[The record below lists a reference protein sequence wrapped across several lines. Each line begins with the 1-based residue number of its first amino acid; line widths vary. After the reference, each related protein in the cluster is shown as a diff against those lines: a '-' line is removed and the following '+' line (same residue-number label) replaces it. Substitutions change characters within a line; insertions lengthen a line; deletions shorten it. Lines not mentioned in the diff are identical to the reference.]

1 MARFK
6 TCEYCGASLDFSE
19 KCDCKREA
27 EESAKKWQSMTKKDR
42 DGQFRLLPGKLKE
55 RDEK

>member
-1 MARFK
+1 MAYL
-6 TCEYCGASLDFSE
+6 CEFCGAHLDPGE

-42 DGQFRLLPGKLKE
+42 DGQFRLLPPDKLKE

>member
-1 MARFK
+1 MAYL
-6 TCEYCGASLDFSE
+6 CEFCGAHLDPGE

-42 DGQFRLLPGKLKE
+42 DGQLQLLPPDKLKE
-55 RDEK
+55 RAKE

>member
-1 MARFK
+1 MAYL
-6 TCEYCGASLDFSE
+6 CEFCGAHLDPGE

-27 EESAKKWQSMTKKDR
+27 EESAKKWQSMTTKDR